1 MPAHRTDTTR
11 PALLGKTSFD
21 DIYDSP
27 DPRSYFRTLDP
38 LDYQI
43 PHHANAVFR
52 TLLDKRGNTGGAVV
66 DLCCSYGINATLLN
80 HDLTLHELYAR
91 YCAEPAAGLSPTELL
106 ATDREF
112 FRRARRR
119 SGVVRSVGIDAAA
132 NAVSYAVDAGML
144 DEGFAEN
151 LELAAPSSALRAAVA
166 DTQLITVTGGVGY
179 IGAQTFE
186 RLLDCM
192 PRPAWVAAF
201 VLRTVPYQ
209 EIADGLRRFG
219 LVTEK
224 VTTRTFLQRRFSD
237 AEEQRHALE
246 DLAYLGT
253 SPEGKE
259 MTGFYHTELYVSRPA
274 ADIAEMPLAELL
286 PFTTS

>member
-21 DIYDSP
+21 EIYDNP

-43 PHHANAVFR
+43 PHHANKVFR
-52 TLLDKRGNTGGAVV
+52 TLLDRRGHTGAVV

-80 HDLTLHELYAR
+80 HDLTLRELYAR
-91 YCAEPAAGLSPTELL
+91 YGSPATAALSPTELL
-106 ATDREF
+106 ASDRAF
-112 FRRARRR
+112 FDRSKRR
-119 SGVVRSVGIDAAA
+119 SGVAHTVGIDAAA
-132 NAVSYAVDAGML
+132 NAVAYAVDAGTL

-151 LELAAPSSALRAAVA
+151 LELAEPSTALRAAVA

-179 IGAQTFE
+179 IGANTFE
-186 RLLDCM
+186 RLLGCM
-192 PRPAWVAAF
+192 PEPAWVAAF

-209 EIADGLRRFG
+209 AVAEGLARFG

-224 VTTRTFLQRRFSD
+224 ITTKTFVQRKFSD
-237 AEEQRHALE
+237 AEEQRHAFE

-253 SPEGKE
+253 SPDGKE
-259 MTGFYHTELYVSRPA
+259 TTGFYHTELYVSRPA
-274 ADIAEMPLAELL
+274 ADIAALPLAELL
-286 PFTTS
+286 PFATG